1 MLPFALP
8 SLLARLRPERRRAPR
23 AQEPADMGT
32 AFGMEQWLHER
43 DHGVPPFAKAQSGP
57 ADRVWL
63 PRWLQRSPLR
73 RSRS

>member
-1 MLPFALP
+1 
-8 SLLARLRPERRRAPR
+8 
-23 AQEPADMGT
+23 MGT